1 MSGLV
6 KLTNGLDST
15 NDSVQMSWSGSVT
28 AGKVKSKVFPTVTV
42 GPTIVVT
49 KDGAAFGPTL
59 MVSG

>member
-1 MSGLV
+1 M
-6 KLTNGLDST
+6 KLTNGLDPI

-42 GPTIVVT
+42 GSTIVVT